1 MVAAGNVIVTFEP
14 SAYVIDVVVEPSL
27 LVVDVLD
34 APCNACSSGSELD
47 PVALE
52 LVPLEPLDPSDSAT

>member
-1 MVAAGNVIVTFEP
+1 MEDAVVAAGNVIVTFEP

-34 APCNACSSGSELD
+34 APCSACSSGSELD

-52 LVPLEPLDPSDSAT
+52 PLDPSDAAT

>member
-1 MVAAGNVIVTFEP
+1 MEDAVVAAGNVIVTFEP

-34 APCNACSSGSELD
+34 APCSACSSGSELD

-52 LVPLEPLDPSDSAT
+52 PLDPSDSAT